1 MEHGRT
7 KQRMVKPMIISNHI
21 QAAVGLYAGQ
31 QQNASVKN
39 VKRTEAPKAGEFVM
53 SSEAKSFSRTL
64 SQLRGGADE
73 ARTDRVEALRQQ
85 IANGTYRVDSNTLAA
100 DMLAMRY

>member
-1 MEHGRT
+1 
-7 KQRMVKPMIISNHI
+7 MIISNHI

-31 QQNASVKN
+31 QQNAPVKN
-39 VKRTEAPKAGEFVM
+39 VKRTEAPKASEFVM

-64 SQLRGGADE
+64 SQLRGGADDV
-73 ARTDRVEALRQQ
+73 RTDRVEALRQKL
-85 IANGTYRVDSNTLAA
+85 ANGSYNVDAQTLAA

>member
-1 MEHGRT
+1 
-7 KQRMVKPMIISNHI
+7 MIINHI
-21 QAAVGLYAGQ
+21 QAAFGLYAGQ

-53 SSEAKSFSRTL
+53 SSEAKSFSQTL
-64 SQLRGGADE
+64 AQLRGESDS

-85 IANGTYRVDSNTLAA
+85 IANGTYHVDSKTLAA